1 MSLAGDDHLPPLM
14 VVLGPTASGKTDAG
28 IALARV
34 LDGAIISADSR
45 QVYRQ
50 MDIGS
55 AKPTPQQRAQATHH
69 LLDLVDP
76 DQPLSLADWLAQAR
90 AVIADLHGR
99 GQLPLVVGGTGQYIT
114 ALIEGWTIP
123 RVPPDDALRAE
134 LAAFAEAHGAAAL
147 HDRLRAL
154 DPEGA
159 EGIHPNNVRRV
170 IRALEVCQT
179 TGQRWSDLQRKQ
191 PPPFRIRQY
200 GLTMAR
206 AALYTRADARF
217 DRMMEMG
224 FLDEVRCLLA
234 MGYAR
239 DLPSMSGLGYAE
251 LSAHLL
257 DGEPLDEAVARAKHN
272 THDFIRRQYTWF
284 RGHDRGKILWQD
296 VAALAINALVD
307 DAARWL
313 HQT

>member
-1 MSLAGDDHLPPLM
+1 MAGDDRALPPLI

-28 IALARV
+28 IALAQA
-34 LDGAIISADSR
+34 LGGEILSADSR

-55 AKPTPQQRAQATHH
+55 AKPTPEQRAQATHH

-76 DQPLSLADWLAQAR
+76 DRPLSLADWLGQAR
-90 AVIADLHGR
+90 TIIADVHARGR
-99 GQLPLVVGGTGQYIT
+99 LPLVVGGTGQYIT
-114 ALIEGWTIP
+114 ALIEGWSIP

-134 LAAFAEAHGAAAL
+134 LAALAEALGTAAL

-154 DPEGA
+154 DPEA
-159 EGIHPNNVRRV
+159 ADSIHPNNLRRV
-170 IRALEVCQT
+170 IRALEVCHA
-179 TGQRWSDLQRKQ
+179 TGARWSDLQRKQ
-191 PPPFRIRQY
+191 PPRFRIRQY
-200 GLTMAR
+200 GLTLAR
-206 AALYTRADARF
+206 EALYERADSRF
-217 DRMMEMG
+217 DRMMELG
-224 FLDEVRCLLA
+224 FLDEVRHLLA
-234 MGYAR
+234 LGYDR
-239 DLPSMSGLGYAE
+239 RLPSMSGLGYAE

-257 DGEPLDEAVARAKHN
+257 DGEPLDEAVLRAKHN

-284 RGHDRGKILWQD
+284 RGHDGGKILWQD
-296 VAALAINALVD
+296 MAALAINALVD